1 MPEHRRLL
9 STAVIFS
16 RRAHRASVTGHHQ
29 LVCSCTVGF
38 QGSECVPKQSSI
50 ANNRAAYAHYQR
62 RRLLLLNRSSR
73 STSGRAQ
80 RRTPSLQSLGDRH
93 DVCIPQR
100 DGRGKKRYRALHW
113 TDDSL
118 DFVTAHKRLPRLIV
132 LGREAR
138 AGSNSP
144 GRAKC
149 GPGGLRGLISRNCT
163 KRYSK
168 VP

>member
-29 LVCSCTVGF
+29 LLCSCTVGF

-50 ANNRAAYAHYQR
+50 ANNRVAYAHYQR
-62 RRLLLLNRSSR
+62 RRLLLPNRSSR
-73 STSGRAQ
+73 PTSGRAQ

-93 DVCIPQR
+93 GVCIPQR
-100 DGRGKKRYRALHW
+100 DGRGKKRYHELHW

-118 DFVTAHKRLPRLIV
+118 NFVTAHKRLQRADRARTRSKSRQQQPGADKVWLSLVAYVV
-132 LGREAR
+132 LSRG
-138 AGSNSP
+138 
-144 GRAKC
+144 C
-149 GPGGLRGLISRNCT
+149 GCT
-163 KRYSK
+163 
-168 VP
+168 